1 MYGSAPECFQTC
13 SKLQRSRVP
22 LTPNKD
28 AMIDHLEK
36 IRDMSFIPGTQK
48 MWPGIYMTSFLSIT
62 DEGTEGVWRDW
73 YSGENI
79 DADSFEFIQGG
90 NKLGE

>member
-28 AMIDHLEK
+28 AMIDHLKK
-36 IRDMSFIPGTQK
+36 IREMSFIPGTQK

-62 DEGTEGVWRDW
+62 DEGSEGVWRDW
-73 YSGENI
+73 YSGVNI
-79 DADSFEFIQGG
+79 EADSYDFIQGG
-90 NKLGE
+90 MKLGK